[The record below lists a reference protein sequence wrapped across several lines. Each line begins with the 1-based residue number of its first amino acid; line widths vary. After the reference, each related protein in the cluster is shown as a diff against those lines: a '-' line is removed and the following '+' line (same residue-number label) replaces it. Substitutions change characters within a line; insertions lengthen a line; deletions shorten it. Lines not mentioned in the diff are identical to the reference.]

1 MYSIVLFVLYRRI
14 EQLKEEKD
22 QLLLK
27 LSGHYSKV
35 DEEIKLALQKKREE
49 LLQDIN
55 IEDLKVF
62 QITAS
67 HDLNATINIT
77 ANT

>member
-1 MYSIVLFVLYRRI
+1 MLFRRI
-14 EQLKEEKD
+14 EQLKEQKD

-27 LSGHYSKV
+27 LSGYYSKV
-35 DEEIKLALQKKREE
+35 DEEIKWTLQKKREE
-49 LLQDIN
+49 LLQDVD

-62 QITAS
+62 QITPS
-67 HDLNATINIT
+67 HDLNAIINII

>member
-27 LSGHYSKV
+27 LSGYYSKV

-62 QITAS
+62 QITAG
-67 HDLNATINIT
+67 HDLNAIINIT